1 MLKINCK
8 GKRIVGKARKGID
21 VEKIIDLKN

>member
-8 GKRIVGKARKGID
+8 GKIIVGKASKGMD